1 MVTSTNDWK
10 FLERD
15 SRVTL
20 YDLFISNQ
28 ISCYGILDNLCTYG
42 WSIMNASYC
51 IGKTYSLNIK
61 QGLPFLM
68 LVPIFTLNSVPYSIP
83 EWRRAHFKVLLQQF
97 CMHNNVTCRW
107 TGVHGNCIYLLL
119 TMININYS
127 SVVKNQKFYKKCQWI
142 AKWV

>member
-1 MVTSTNDWK
+1 MLTSSYDWK
-10 FLERD
+10 FLEWD
-15 SRVTL
+15 SLVNL
-20 YDLFISNQ
+20 HDLFITNQ
-28 ISCYGILDNLCTYG
+28 NWCYEILDDLCTYMYG

-51 IGKTYSLNIK
+51 IGKCYWLNIK

-68 LVPIFTLNSVPYSIP
+68 LVPIFTLNIVPYSIP

-127 SVVKNQKFYKKCQWI
+127 SVVHCKEPKI
-142 AKWV
+142 L